1 MTLHLTLQA
10 SKAILPC
17 GVKGSKIMKFIYF
30 SLGAILAA
38 MCGAG
43 LGGAASASTDPHA
56 AAVNACTIAN
66 AAQPVEFVA
75 AVDDGRGGSL
85 VWLTDANAN
94 LWLCNADAE
103 GQIFAYNKM
112 IGDLLEGA
120 GANLVGLMPA
130 VNETGVA
137 VPSKNPLTIAEKACQ
152 AYLSDGPGKVVGSG
166 PDGLD
171 GDWVPGYY
179 VFIDTGAG
187 LVLCDATADAQVWTF
202 AEIGDPLSLGNP
214 VG

>member
-1 MTLHLTLQA
+1 
-10 SKAILPC
+10 
-17 GVKGSKIMKFIYF
+17 MKFTYYW
-30 SLGAILAA
+30 LGAVLAA
-38 MCGAG
+38 LVFTASLSGPSSAG
-43 LGGAASASTDPHA
+43 SDLHA
-56 AAVNACTIAN
+56 AAVHACTTAN
-66 AAQPVEFVA
+66 ASQPVDFVA

-85 VWLTDANAN
+85 IWLTDADAN

-112 IGDLLEGA
+112 VGDLLEGA
-120 GANLVGLMPA
+120 GANLVGLQPA
-130 VNETGVA
+130 VNESGVA
-137 VPSKNPLTIAEKACQ
+137 VPEKNPLTIAENACQ
-152 AYLSDGPGKVVGSG
+152 AYLSDGPGKIVGSG

-202 AEIGDPLSLGNP
+202 AAIGDPLSLGNP